1 MDTLITLLEQAEAER
16 NQALA
21 TFNHTRARCDAA
33 RHQALQLEAYRAE
46 YRQRWSAQFAQGA
59 ALEIVRCYQAFA
71 DRLEV
76 AIAQQAHA
84 VAQSQT
90 AQVRAGD
97 ALSAHE
103 LRVASV
109 RKLIE
114 RRVLAER
121 QANERREQK
130 ADDEHAMRMSLAAN
144 GRRGALPGVR
154 T

>member
-21 TFNHTRARCDAA
+21 ALNHARARCEAA
-33 RHQALQLEAYRAE
+33 RHQALQLDTYRAE
-46 YRQRWSAQFAQGA
+46 YRQRWSAQFARGA
-59 ALEIVRCYQAFA
+59 SLDIVRCYQAFA

-76 AIAQQAHA
+76 AIAQQDHA
-84 VAQSQT
+84 VGQAQAVQ
-90 AQVRAGD
+90 ARAGD
-97 ALSAHE
+97 ALTAHE

-114 RRVLAER
+114 RRTLAER

-130 ADDEHAMRMSLAAN
+130 ADDEHAMRMSLAG
-144 GRRGALPGVR
+144 GRRSALAGVR
-154 T
+154 A